1 MPEPS
6 VPLGILGSSGGSAL
20 AAAAECLR
28 NSGYGRRWVVLTDR
42 ACGLA
47 EWASKHAEASH
58 LLPYKE
64 CGSFSQQAS
73 AYFRQHGVERVL
85 LFYTRRIGAEL
96 FGSID
101 TCNIHPSLLPAFPG
115 IGSVAKAMTANTGV
129 IGATLHEVDAGLD
142 TGKILL
148 QVRSSIDSNTSLAFA
163 ERISF
168 AQKILL
174 TLHWEQQERHPAP
187 HALLP
192 EVNAAFD
199 RFRAA
204 LGLCTRIDMV
214 SLP

>member
-1 MPEPS
+1 M
-6 VPLGILGSSGGSAL
+6 
-20 AAAAECLR
+20 AAAAECLHG
-28 NSGYGRRWVVLTDR
+28 SGYGRRWVVLTDR

-73 AYFRQHGVERVL
+73 AYFRQRGVERVL

-96 FGSID
+96 FGSLD

-115 IGSVAKAMTANTGV
+115 IGSVSKAMTANTGV

-142 TGKILL
+142 TGRILL
-148 QVRSSIDSNTSLAFA
+148 QVRSSINANTSLAIA

-168 AQKILL
+168 AQKVLL
-174 TLHWEQQERHPAP
+174 TLHWEQQERYPTTHT
-187 HALLP
+187 LLP

-199 RFRAA
+199 RFRVA
-204 LGLCTRIDMV
+204 LGLSTQIHIV
-214 SLP
+214 SSP